1 MNVAS
6 SSKSKFLARILP
18 LVLTLSSIITSGIDY
33 PDLESKTNEILL
45 ERSSH
50 TVSLILMDITL
61 QQIPRV
67 EASNIPNTITT

>member
-45 ERSSH
+45 ERSSR